1 MSSFFTEYNIQIL
14 ILFRILVALE
24 FVWKC
29 YILALEFK
37 SEEAMDPEHKRY
49 IKITI
54 IYALVT
60 FILSFFLKSKY
71 ALFFIAIRLILFF
84 SQLINGIVEDFR
96 EYKQI
101 DRILLI
107 FVIICFLT
115 IGALFVVFAVSW
127 QKLEAIV

>member
-1 MSSFFTEYNIQIL
+1 MSSFFTEYNMPIL
-14 ILFRILVALE
+14 ILFRVLVALE

-49 IKITI
+49 IRITI
-54 IYALVT
+54 IYAVVT

-71 ALFFIAIRLILFF
+71 VLLFIAFRLMLFLFRLIK
-84 SQLINGIVEDFR
+84 SIIDDFR

-101 DRILLI
+101 DNLLLS

-115 IGALFVVFAVSW
+115 IGALFVVFAVS
-127 QKLEAIV
+127 

>member
-49 IKITI
+49 IRITI
-54 IYALVT
+54 IYAVT
-60 FILSFFLKSKY
+60 IFILSFFLKSEY
-71 ALFFIAIRLILFF
+71 VLLFITFRLMLFLSRLIK
-84 SQLINGIVEDFR
+84 SIIDDFR

-101 DRILLI
+101 DILLLS
-107 FVIICFLT
+107 FAIICFLT
-115 IGALFVVFAVSW
+115 IGTLFVIFA
-127 QKLEAIV
+127 INYI